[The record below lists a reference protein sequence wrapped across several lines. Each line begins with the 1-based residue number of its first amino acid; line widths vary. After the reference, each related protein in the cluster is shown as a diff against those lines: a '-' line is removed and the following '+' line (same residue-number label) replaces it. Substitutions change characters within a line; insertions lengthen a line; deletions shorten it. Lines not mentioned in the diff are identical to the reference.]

1 MLVVLSMVN
10 ASRFPMESLKGL
22 AMKGYSIINN
32 NKKNLEILSRLF
44 FINNFEY
51 FNLFSKLE

>member
-1 MLVVLSMVN
+1 
-10 ASRFPMESLKGL
+10 MESLKGS

-32 NKKNLEILSRLF
+32 NNKNLEILSRLF